1 MDRLQRKYYDLF
13 MKEHTLQTAL
23 RQMPP
28 DLSSAR
34 YRDTARELI
43 EVYAALEDWHYA
55 NELLGHIVADIMKNP
70 DFALT
75 WPEAIQLGSMVVVNH
90 LEGKVPA
97 WQEEVQPLLREMLE
111 DPDAE
116 EEGGPELSALL
127 QVAELVKDIREKN
140 ITPETTARLNVLEKE
155 YPRRFPKL
163 GFLPTALIV
172 WEVREHYHF
181 RAENYAAALDCLPW
195 IEKITTDTDFEFLQ
209 LHVCQMAMGIE
220 VRLGDYQRAV
230 EEHARYVRLRKDL
243 TEAQDYAY
251 SECLIAVY
259 GLEQKQRLME
269 KLRTENRRLEED
281 TQKDPLTRLYNRQ
294 YLEKVLTRYDSPE
307 PRPAQEMAAIMMD
320 VDFFKGYN
328 DHYGHIQ
335 GDTILSE
342 AGRLIWE
349 QRLGGWTPVR
359 YGGEEFLLLR
369 LASAKEAL
377 EVAETV
383 RRALEAQRIPHH
395 FSKAAA
401 VVTLSA
407 GVSAKVC
414 CDRRDMENLINEA
427 DQALYAAKAR
437 GRNQCVRYRRNLE
450 VRA

>member
-1 MDRLQRKYYDLF
+1 MVRMIGRAALLVGLLFLWGSAALAASVDVAETEMAFVDAWGDTGYYVDMKSLDFQNDHEVTARVQIVCADKDRLYLYRIHFDRKKRTY
-13 MKEHTLQTAL
+13 Q
-23 RQMPP
+23 
-28 DLSSAR
+28 
-34 YRDTARELI
+34 I
-43 EVYAALEDWHYA
+43 
-55 NELLGHIVADIMKNP
+55 
-70 DFALT
+70 
-75 WPEAIQLGSMVVVNH
+75 
-90 LEGKVPA
+90 
-97 WQEEVQPLLREMLE
+97 
-111 DPDAE
+111 
-116 EEGGPELSALL
+116 
-127 QVAELVKDIREKN
+127 
-140 ITPETTARLNVLEKE
+140 
-155 YPRRFPKL
+155 
-163 GFLPTALIV
+163 
-172 WEVREHYHF
+172 
-181 RAENYAAALDCLPW
+181 LDS
-195 IEKITTDTDFEFLQ
+195 
-209 LHVCQMAMGIE
+209 VMGIE

-414 CDRRDMENLINEA
+414 CDRRDMEKLINEA

-437 GRNQCVRYRRNLE
+437 GRNQCVRYRPNLE
-450 VRA
+450 VKA